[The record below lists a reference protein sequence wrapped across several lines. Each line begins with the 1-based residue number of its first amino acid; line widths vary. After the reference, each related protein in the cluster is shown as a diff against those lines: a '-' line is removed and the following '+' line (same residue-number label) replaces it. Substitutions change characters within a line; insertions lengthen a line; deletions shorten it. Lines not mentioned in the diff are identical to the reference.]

1 MPRREG
7 EVFFFG
13 TAIEITPEIGA
24 RARWRSPETVWEGGL
39 IEDRSAQG

>member
-13 TAIEITPEIGA
+13 TAIEITPENGF
-24 RARWRSPETVWEGGL
+24 RARSRPPDIRWEGAL